1 MRSFNALLSVGLIGA
16 FLFGGALVAGLVE
29 LYRGD
34 PGHNWTH
41 RDMRLSLAET
51 RSRLEIYI
59 GGELLQNHLERKGL
73 SATGPDGTVY
83 PVVERDLRIRLN
95 NWPERR
101 AELAMRAILE
111 AFLAGLSVAAL
122 GAGWHQARRRKE
134 P

>member
-1 MRSFNALLSVGLIGA
+1 MRPFNALLSIGLTGT
-16 FLFGGALVAGLVE
+16 FLFGSTLLAGLVQ
-29 LYRGD
+29 LHRGD

-51 RSRLEIYI
+51 RNRTEIYI
-59 GGELLQNHLERKGL
+59 GGELLQDHLGRKGL
-73 SATGPDGTVY
+73 TATGPDGTVY
-83 PVVERDLRIRLN
+83 PVVERDIRIRLN

-111 AFLAGLSVAAL
+111 AFLTGLSVAAL
-122 GAGWHQARRRKE
+122 MIGIVQARRRNQ